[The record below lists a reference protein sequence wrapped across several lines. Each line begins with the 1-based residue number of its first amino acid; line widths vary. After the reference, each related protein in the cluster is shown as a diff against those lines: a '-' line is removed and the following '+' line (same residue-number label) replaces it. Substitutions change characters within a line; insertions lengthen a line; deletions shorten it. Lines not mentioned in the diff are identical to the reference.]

1 MCYVAC
7 AHAFSSNATLL
18 AIVASVLS
26 AKEATYTCS
35 VLLLCQFY
43 VTFHYGIQSIEE
55 WRAAICC
62 FGGKYI
68 VYHDSD
74 DTMFKFNVNMMK
86 CCNVFLY
93 GMFLMF
99 YANIAVMLLIVSSTS
114 EGSAL

>member
-1 MCYVAC
+1 MV
-7 AHAFSSNATLL
+7 
-18 AIVASVLS
+18 SVEQL
-26 AKEATYTCS
+26 
-35 VLLLCQFY
+35 
-43 VTFHYGIQSIEE
+43 
-55 WRAAICC
+55 RAAIGC
-62 FGGKYI
+62 FGGKYM

-74 DTMFKFNVNMMK
+74 DTMLKCNVNMMR